1 MTTLLDALTGDDAI
15 AALLSDQAQIGHILA
30 FETALAHAEAQAGLI
45 APEAAQAIE
54 TAIAGFTPDWGGLV
68 AGMVQDGVVV
78 PALVGQVRG
87 AIGPQHGAALH
98 FGATSQDAV
107 DTALV
112 LQIADVITLLEQRLN
127 TLQQRLAA
135 LAARDG
141 AKPIMAHTRMQQAL
155 PTALG
160 DKVRNWSE
168 PLGRH
173 LSALARMRRDLLVIQ
188 LGGPVGD
195 RASFGGE
202 GDLVAK
208 YLAARL
214 DLGVAPAWHAMRDPV
229 VAFGSLLSL
238 ISGSLGKM
246 GMDIAL
252 MAQTENG
259 AVRLSGGGQSS
270 AMAHKSNPVKAE
282 ILVALA
288 RYNAGL
294 VGTLHQALVHENER
308 SGAAWTLEW
317 LTLPKMMTTAG
328 ASLRIGDELLAQIS
342 FS

>member
-1 MTTLLDALTGDDAI
+1 MTTLFDALTGDDAI
-15 AALLSDQAQIGHILA
+15 AALLSDQAQIDHMLA

-45 APEAAQAIE
+45 APEAAGAIE
-54 TAIAGFTPDWGGLV
+54 AALADFAPDWDDLA

-78 PALVGQVRG
+78 PALLRQLRG
-87 AIGPQHGAALH
+87 AIAPRHAAALH

-155 PTALG
+155 PTTLG

-195 RASFGGE
+195 RTSFDGKGE
-202 GDLVAK
+202 LVAK
-208 YLAARL
+208 YLAERL

-238 ISGSLGKM
+238 ISGTLGKM

-252 MAQTENG
+252 MAQTEIG
-259 AVRLSGGGQSS
+259 EVRLSGGGQSS

-294 VGTLHQALVHENER
+294 AGTLHQALVHENER

>member
-1 MTTLLDALTGDDAI
+1 MSTLLDALTGDDAI
-15 AALLSDQAQIGHILA
+15 ATLLSDQAQIGHMLA

-45 APEAAQAIE
+45 AQEAAETIE
-54 TAIAGFTPDWGGLV
+54 TAVAGFAPDWDDLV
-68 AGMVQDGVVV
+68 AGMVRDGVVV
-78 PALVGQVRG
+78 PALVRQLRQAV
-87 AIGPQHGAALH
+87 GPQHAGALH
-98 FGATSQDAV
+98 FGATSQDVV

-112 LQIADVITLLEQRLN
+112 LQIADIITVLEQRLN
-127 TLQQRLAA
+127 QLQQRLAA

-141 AKPIMAHTRMQQAL
+141 ARPAMAHTRMQQAL
-155 PTALG
+155 STTIG
-160 DKVRNWSE
+160 DKLRNWSE

-195 RASFGGE
+195 RASFEGK

-208 YLAARL
+208 YLAERL
-214 DLGVAPAWHAMRDPV
+214 DLGVAPSWHAMRDPV

-238 ISGSLGKM
+238 ITGSLGKM
-246 GMDIAL
+246 GADIAL
-252 MAQTENG
+252 MAQTEIG
-259 AVRLSGGGQSS
+259 EVRLSGGGQSS

-282 ILVALA
+282 VLVTLA

-294 VGTLHQALVHENER
+294 AGTLHQALVHENER

-317 LTLPKMMTTAG
+317 LVLPKMMTTTG
-328 ASLRIGDELLAQIS
+328 ASLRIADELLGQIS
-342 FS
+342 FG

>member
-1 MTTLLDALTGDDAI
+1 MTTLLDALTGDDTI
-15 AALLSDQAQIGHILA
+15 AALLSDQAQIGHMLA

-54 TAIAGFTPDWGGLV
+54 TAIAVFAPDWDGLV

-78 PALVGQVRG
+78 PALVRQLRG

-112 LQIADVITLLEQRLN
+112 LQIADVITLLEQRIS
-127 TLQQRLAA
+127 TLQQHLAI
-135 LAARDG
+135 LDG

-155 PTALG
+155 PTTLA

-173 LSALARMRRDLLVIQ
+173 LNALTRMRRDLLVIQ

-195 RASFGGE
+195 RASFDGK

-208 YLAARL
+208 YLAEQL
-214 DLGVAPAWHAMRDPV
+214 DLGVASSWHAMRDPL

-238 ISGSLGKM
+238 ISGTLGKM
-246 GMDIAL
+246 GADIAL
-252 MAQTENG
+252 MAQTEIG
-259 AVRLSGGGQSS
+259 EVRLSGGGQSS

-294 VGTLHQALVHENER
+294 VGTLHHALVHENER

-328 ASLRIGDELLAQIS
+328 AGLRIGDELLAQIS
-342 FS
+342 FA